1 MFKHLG
7 PDSLTIPRQR
17 REVFSFTA
25 ERRRFNIEN
34 KKMRHETFF
43 SFFVLITLNS
53 KVSRKT
59 VCCKYSP
66 PHFYFSPVFF
76 PFFFSSLLLLLLSA
90 LALLCYTCEQY

>member
-25 ERRRFNIEN
+25 
-34 KKMRHETFF
+34 
-43 SFFVLITLNS
+43 FFVLITLNS

-76 PFFFSSLLLLLLSA
+76 PVFLFFTASAPPVSSGFAVLHM
-90 LALLCYTCEQY
+90 

>member
-43 SFFVLITLNS
+43 FVLITLNR
-53 KVSRKT
+53 VSRKKL
-59 VCCKYSP
+59 CRKYSP

-76 PFFFSSLLLLLLSA
+76 PVFLFFTASA
-90 LALLCYTCEQY
+90 PPVSFAVLHM

>member
-25 ERRRFNIEN
+25 
-34 KKMRHETFF
+34 
-43 SFFVLITLNS
+43 FFVLITLNS
-53 KVSRKT
+53 RVSRKT

-90 LALLCYTCEQY
+90 LALLCYTYEQY